1 MTAPEVPRWV
11 HLDDEVTGV
20 RVLLDLVDHE
30 LRLARSLDYGRH
42 AVDALLAPAIERL
55 CKLTYGLIIETDT
68 GTWPGKPIV
77 KFSHH
82 IAELHSECVEL
93 IDSRIGHAA
102 HADHLISAGARLASN
117 PYATPLFAHLESY
130 AAGARYF
137 SLDSLGEKGP
147 SRETLREFWA
157 EVDNMS
163 FERTPKPLPTDGAE
177 MEAALRKQRADDL
190 RDVIDTIVSY
200 YHQAWAQ
207 GVCGPTAHQWAGR
220 LVTSWAP

>member
-1 MTAPEVPRWV
+1 VTASQVPRWV

-20 RVLLDLVDHE
+20 RVLLDLVDQQ

-68 GTWPGKPIV
+68 GTWPAKPIV

-82 IAELHSECVEL
+82 IAALHGECVGLINGRLEL
-93 IDSRIGHAA
+93 AA
-102 HADHLISAGARLASN
+102 NEGPLIAAGARLASN
-117 PYATPLFAHLESY
+117 PYAGPLFAHLENY

-147 SRETLREFWA
+147 SRETLHEFWA
-157 EVDNMS
+157 EVDRLS
-163 FERTPKPLPTDGAE
+163 FEHTPKPLPTDGAA
-177 MEAALRKQRADDL
+177 MEAAIRKQRANDL
-190 RDVIDTIVSY
+190 RDVIDATESY

-207 GVCGPTAHQWAGR
+207 GVCGPTARQWAGR
-220 LVTSWAP
+220 LVTRWAP